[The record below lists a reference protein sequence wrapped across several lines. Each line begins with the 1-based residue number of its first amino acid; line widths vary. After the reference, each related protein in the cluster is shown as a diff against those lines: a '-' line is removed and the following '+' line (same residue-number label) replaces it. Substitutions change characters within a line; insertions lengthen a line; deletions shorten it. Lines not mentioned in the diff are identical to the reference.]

1 MDLAALS
8 VDYGGFYAPSFRLLV
23 GGRDLVRTELV
34 AVSQVEADLVLG
46 GAARFSF
53 TVVDSYSLEQ
63 HAFITGLG
71 RPLLDLLAFGTEV
84 QVFMGYG
91 DDSKAPVLMAG
102 VITEIS
108 TDFPEAGTPE
118 LVIAGYDHAFPLT
131 NGKSSRTWAN
141 TRDSDAVLEIAQF
154 HNLGAQIDQTAE
166 QHPQIEQNQES
177 DFEFIKKLA
186 ERNHYE
192 VYVDQHGTLR
202 FAKPRDKDDG
212 VVILAWGRG
221 LLSFK
226 PEANLAGQV
235 TAVEVYGWD
244 PKRKEKIVGRAQAGQ
259 ESGHEAQR
267 RSAGERF
274 GAIVRDSRKQP
285 VLRLRQPVFTQAE
298 ANSRAQAVLNE
309 RAKQFL
315 TGEAETVGLPQIRP
329 DTNVTLENLGK
340 PFSKTY
346 YVQQATHKIDGNGYR
361 TRFKIKET
369 TL

>member
-1 MDLAALS
+1 MDLATLS

-212 VVILAWGRG
+212 VVIRAGACSASSR
-221 LLSFK
+221 K
-226 PEANLAGQV
+226 PTWPARSPPSRSMAGIRN
-235 TAVEVYGWD
+235 AR
-244 PKRKEKIVGRAQAGQ
+244 KRS
-259 ESGHEAQR
+259 SGAPRPARNPGTR
-267 RSAGERF
+267 RSAAAPANASGRSS
-274 GAIVRDSRKQP
+274 GTAGSSRCC
-285 VLRLRQPVFTQAE
+285 AC
-298 ANSRAQAVLNE
+298 ASRCS
-309 RAKQFL
+309 
-315 TGEAETVGLPQIRP
+315 PRP
-329 DTNVTLENLGK
+329 R
-340 PFSKTY
+340 
-346 YVQQATHKIDGNGYR
+346 R
-361 TRFKIKET
+361 TAARRRC
-369 TL
+369 